1 MKKINAKELESLL
14 EARPAQA
21 LLLDVRTPGEYGKAS
36 IRGSHLMPLAGLDTA
51 KVMQKA
57 EGKPV
62 IVTCQS
68 GGRAARA
75 AVELEKAGLTVS
87 VLEGGLQGWEQ
98 AGMPVVRGTP
108 KGLPLIR
115 QVHILVGALTAV
127 LAGLAYAVSP
137 LWAIGPL
144 LIGLGLVVAGATGF
158 CGMAYVLAK
167 MPWNRAHSEAS
178 AACEKKCCASKA

>member
-1 MKKINAKELESLL
+1 MKKTTAKELESLL

-21 LLLDVRTPGEYGKAS
+21 LLLDVRTPGEYGEAS
-36 IRGSHLMPLAGLDTA
+36 IRGSRLMPLANLDAA
-51 KVMQKA
+51 KVRQMASDKQ
-57 EGKPV
+57 V
-62 IVTCQS
+62 VVTCLS

-75 AVELEKAGLTVS
+75 AVELGKAGLTVS

-137 LWAIGPL
+137 LWAIGSL

-167 MPWNRAHSEAS
+167 MPWNRAPSEAS
-178 AACEKKCCASKA
+178 ADCEKKRCARKA